1 MMQTFDVDTASELL
15 PPANGRTSDGEEVW
29 VKPETL
35 TAKYTRQKIW
45 LVVVTVLALAGV
57 VIAVIAA
64 VTAEAAAR
72 RISSLSETT
81 HGSSSSSTVSPSAP
95 GWGHIKRLA
104 YSSCTS
110 YDVRPQP
117 IWTEVYLASHGR
129 IHCNRIF
136 CNRGVGGGGGG
147 EGVNRS
153 HGFNLDVVVCLPV
166 QGVIPS
172 NPDAWV
178 WLGDFAYF
186 DDPLI
191 NCNLVPSYPQCNC
204 TADWMRSPPFGCFAG
219 DDGGA
224 WSNVTIT
231 PLADLCGSRECMS
244 CVVSDVGV
252 KGGWGGGGVCLQTAS
267 VQQQPQQPQL
277 QHTLGEVPVSDLASP
292 SRKLAASWFVPR

>member
-15 PPANGRTSDGEEVW
+15 PPANGRKSDGEEVW
-29 VKPETL
+29 FKPETL

-72 RISSLSETT
+72 RISALSETT

-136 CNRGVGGGGGG
+136 YNRGVGGGGGEGG
-147 EGVNRS
+147 ES
-153 HGFNLDVVVCLPV
+153 TDHTASTWMWLCVCLCRV
-166 QGVIPS
+166 
-172 NPDAWV
+172 
-178 WLGDFAYF
+178 
-186 DDPLI
+186 
-191 NCNLVPSYPQCNC
+191 
-204 TADWMRSPPFGCFAG
+204 
-219 DDGGA
+219 
-224 WSNVTIT
+224 
-231 PLADLCGSRECMS
+231 
-244 CVVSDVGV
+244 
-252 KGGWGGGGVCLQTAS
+252 
-267 VQQQPQQPQL
+267 
-277 QHTLGEVPVSDLASP
+277 
-292 SRKLAASWFVPR
+292 